1 MENTLFGK
9 KRLLDEIRESE
20 LTNVWSFLDSDHV
33 LTLYRKKGQE
43 QKKEKMKVIQ
53 TKLKYKF
60 KTYTCAHMEIIS

>member
-1 MENTLFGK
+1 MEDTLFGK

-33 LTLYRKKGQE
+33 LTLYRNKEQE